1 MALQSQSRRPLART
15 THVYRKGRSR
25 KLWPAVVAVIV
36 LAVAGLGLVKL
47 WPHQTSIEA
56 FAPLGETAGDGA
68 IREESRVAR
77 GTPAVSPETVKI
89 AGGGRVDRANAAAQA
104 KPRIEPPAAVA
115 NEAGRES
122 GGTPVQTALGTDGS
136 DRSGVR
142 AESPMPPVGKS
153 NPPPGPD
160 RTRAQQRVESG
171 LDLLARNKPLE
182 ARRALSRALLSGS
195 LDEFESDR
203 TREQLRALNER
214 LVFSPEIVENDPYA
228 QAYVVQPNEI
238 LSKIVKDQGLAVD
251 WRFILRINGLTDA
264 RSVRAGQRLKLI
276 TGPFHAVI
284 DKSEYQL
291 DLYLG
296 RAPNLVYVASYPV
309 GLGEFNST
317 PTGLFQVRAN
327 SKLIDPGWTNPR
339 TRRYYASKDPENPIG
354 ERWIGLQGLGE
365 HNRDLSGY
373 GIHGTIEP
381 ESIGRQSSM
390 GCIRMLPGDVEIVYE
405 VLVEGVST
413 IEIRP

>member
-1 MALQSQSRRPLART
+1 MVLQSQSRRPLARSR
-15 THVYRKGRSR
+15 HMYRRGRSR
-25 KLWPAVVAVIV
+25 KLWPAAVAVIV

-47 WPHQTSIEA
+47 WPHQAPTEA
-56 FAPLGETAGDGA
+56 FTPVGETAGNGA

-77 GTPAVSPETVKI
+77 ETLAVSPETVRI
-89 AGGGRVDRANAAAQA
+89 AQGGRVDRANTTAQPKA
-104 KPRIEPPAAVA
+104 RIKPPAAIA
-115 NEAGRES
+115 KEAGREH
-122 GGTPVQTALGTDGS
+122 GDTPVQTALGTDGS

-142 AESPMPPVGKS
+142 AESPMPPVANS

-228 QAYVVQPNEI
+228 QAYIVQPNEI

-251 WRFILRINGLTDA
+251 WRFILRINGIREA
-264 RSVRAGQRLKLI
+264 RNVRAGQRLKLI
-276 TGPFHAVI
+276 SGPFHAVI
-284 DKSEYQL
+284 DKSAYQL

-354 ERWIGLQGLGE
+354 ERWIGLQGLDE
-365 HNRDLSGY
+365 YNRDLSGY

-381 ESIGRQSSM
+381 ASIGRQSSM
-390 GCIRMLPGDVEIVYE
+390 GCIRMLPADVEIVYE
-405 VLVEGVST
+405 VLVEGIST

>member
-1 MALQSQSRRPLART
+1 MYRR
-15 THVYRKGRSR
+15 GRGK
-25 KLWPAVVAVIV
+25 KLWPTAVAVVV
-36 LAVAGLGLVKL
+36 LAVAGLGLVMF
-47 WPHQTSIEA
+47 WPQQASTEA
-56 FAPLGETAGDGA
+56 FAPGEETAGDGA
-68 IREESRVAR
+68 MRDESRVA
-77 GTPAVSPETVKI
+77 GETPTISPETVKI
-89 AGGGRVDRANAAAQA
+89 AQGGRGDRVNAATQA
-104 KPRIEPPAAVA
+104 KARIEPPAAIA
-115 NEAGRES
+115 DKAGRER
-122 GGTPVQTALGTDGS
+122 GDTPVQTALGTAGS
-136 DRSGVR
+136 ERSGVR
-142 AESPMPPVGKS
+142 AESPMPPAVKS
-153 NPPPGPD
+153 KPPPSPD
-160 RTRAQQRVESG
+160 RTRAQQRLESG

-203 TREQLRALNER
+203 AREQLRALNER

-228 QAYVVQPNEI
+228 QDYVVQPNEI

-251 WRFILRINGLTDA
+251 WRFILRINGIREA
-264 RSVRAGQRLKLI
+264 RNVRAGQRLKLI
-276 TGPFHAVI
+276 SGPFHAVI
-284 DKSEYQL
+284 DKSTYQL

-317 PTGLFQVRAN
+317 PTGLFQVRES

-354 ERWIGLQGLGE
+354 ERWIGLQGLDE

-390 GCIRMLPGDVEIVYE
+390 GCIRMLPEDVEIVYE
-405 VLVEGVST
+405 VLVEGAST

>member
-1 MALQSQSRRPLART
+1 M
-15 THVYRKGRSR
+15 
-25 KLWPAVVAVIV
+25 
-36 LAVAGLGLVKL
+36 
-47 WPHQTSIEA
+47 
-56 FAPLGETAGDGA
+56 
-68 IREESRVAR
+68 REESRVAR
-77 GTPAVSPETVKI
+77 ETPPVSPETVKI
-89 AGGGRVDRANAAAQA
+89 AQGGRGDRANATAEARA
-104 KPRIEPPAAVA
+104 RIEPPAAIA
-115 NEAGRES
+115 NEADRER
-122 GGTPVQTALGTDGS
+122 GDTPVQTALGTDGS
-136 DRSGVR
+136 DRSVVR
-142 AESPMPPVGKS
+142 AESPMPPVAKS

-214 LVFSPEIVENDPYA
+214 LVFSPEIVENDPYT
-228 QAYVVQPNEI
+228 QAYIVQPNEF
-238 LSKIVKDQGLAVD
+238 LSTIVKDQGLAVD
-251 WRFILRINGLTDA
+251 WRFILRINGIREA
-264 RSVRAGQRLKLI
+264 RNVRAGQRLKLI
-276 TGPFHAVI
+276 SGPFHAVI
-284 DKSEYQL
+284 DKSAYRL

-317 PTGLFQVRAN
+317 PTGLFQVRVN

-339 TRRYYASKDPENPIG
+339 TRQYYASKDPENPIG
-354 ERWIGLQGLGE
+354 ERWIGLQGLDE
-365 HNRDLSGY
+365 HNRDLVGY
-373 GIHGTIEP
+373 GIHGTIQP

-390 GCIRMLPGDVEIVYE
+390 GCIRMLPEDVEIVFE
-405 VLVEGVST
+405 VLVEGAST

>member
-1 MALQSQSRRPLART
+1 MYRR
-15 THVYRKGRSR
+15 GRGR
-25 KLWPAVVAVIV
+25 KLWPTAVAVIV

-47 WPHQTSIEA
+47 WPHQTSTEA
-56 FAPLGETAGDGA
+56 SAPLEETAGDGVV

-77 GTPAVSPETVKI
+77 ETPPVSPETGKI
-89 AGGGRVDRANAAAQA
+89 AQGERGDRANATAEARA
-104 KPRIEPPAAVA
+104 RIEPPAAIA
-115 NEAGRES
+115 NEADRER
-122 GGTPVQTALGTDGS
+122 GDTPVQTALGTDGS

-142 AESPMPPVGKS
+142 AESPMPPVAKS
-153 NPPPGPD
+153 NPPPGPN

-214 LVFSPEIVENDPYA
+214 LVFSPEIVENDPYT
-228 QAYVVQPNEI
+228 QAYIVQPNEF
-238 LSKIVKDQGLAVD
+238 LSTIVKDQGLAVD
-251 WRFILRINGLTDA
+251 WRFILRINGIREA
-264 RSVRAGQRLKLI
+264 RNVRAGQRLKLI
-276 TGPFHAVI
+276 RGPFHAVI
-284 DKSEYQL
+284 DKSEYRL

-296 RAPNLVYVASYPV
+296 RAPNLLYVASYPV

-317 PTGLFQVRAN
+317 PTGLFQVRVN

-339 TRRYYASKDPENPIG
+339 TRQYYASKDPENPIG
-354 ERWIGLQGLGE
+354 ERWIGLQGVDE
-365 HNRDLSGY
+365 HNRDLVGY
-373 GIHGTIEP
+373 GIHGTIQP

-390 GCIRMLPGDVEIVYE
+390 GCIRMLPEDVEIVFE
-405 VLVEGVST
+405 VLVEGAST

>member
-1 MALQSQSRRPLART
+1 MVLQSQSRRPLART
-15 THVYRKGRSR
+15 THMYRRGRGR
-25 KLWPAVVAVIV
+25 KLWPAALAVIV
-36 LAVAGLGLVKL
+36 LAVAGLALVKFR
-47 WPHQTSIEA
+47 PHQASTEA
-56 FAPLGETAGDGA
+56 FAPHGETAGDGA
-68 IREESRVAR
+68 TREESRAVR
-77 GTPAVSPETVKI
+77 GMSPVSPETLKI
-89 AGGGRVDRANAAAQA
+89 AQGGRVDRANIAAQA
-104 KPRIEPPAAVA
+104 KARIEPPVA
-115 NEAGRES
+115 TAEEAGRAR
-122 GGTPVQTALGTDGS
+122 GDTPVQTALGTDRS

-142 AESPMPPVGKS
+142 AESPTPPVAKS

-203 TREQLRALNER
+203 ARAQLRALNER

-228 QAYVVQPNEI
+228 EAYVVQPNEI

-251 WRFILRINGLTDA
+251 WRFILRINGIADA
-264 RSVRAGQRLKLI
+264 RFVRAGQRLKLI
-276 TGPFHAVI
+276 SGPFHAVI
-284 DKSEYQL
+284 DKSTYQL

-317 PTGLFQVRAN
+317 PTGLFQVRVN

-339 TRRYYASKDPENPIG
+339 TRQYFASEDPQNPIG

-365 HNRDLSGY
+365 HNRDLAGY
-373 GIHGTIEP
+373 GIHGTIQP

-390 GCIRMLPGDVEIVYE
+390 GCIRMLPEDVEIVYE
-405 VLVEGVST
+405 VLVEGAST

>member
-1 MALQSQSRRPLART
+1 MYRR
-15 THVYRKGRSR
+15 GRGR
-25 KLWPAVVAVIV
+25 KLWPTAVAVIV

-47 WPHQTSIEA
+47 WPHQTSTEA
-56 FAPLGETAGDGA
+56 SAPLEETAGDGVV

-77 GTPAVSPETVKI
+77 ETPPVSPETGKI
-89 AGGGRVDRANAAAQA
+89 AQGERGDRANATAEARA
-104 KPRIEPPAAVA
+104 RIEPPAAIA
-115 NEAGRES
+115 NEADRER
-122 GGTPVQTALGTDGS
+122 GDTPVQTALGTDGS

-142 AESPMPPVGKS
+142 AESPMPPVAKS
-153 NPPPGPD
+153 NPPPGPN

-214 LVFSPEIVENDPYA
+214 LVFSPEIVENDPYT
-228 QAYVVQPNEI
+228 QAYIVQPNEF
-238 LSKIVKDQGLAVD
+238 LSTIVKDQGLAVD
-251 WRFILRINGLTDA
+251 WRFILRINGIREA
-264 RSVRAGQRLKLI
+264 RNVRAGQRLKLI
-276 TGPFHAVI
+276 RGPFHAVI
-284 DKSEYQL
+284 DKSEYRL

-296 RAPNLVYVASYPV
+296 RAPNLLYVASYPV

-317 PTGLFQVRAN
+317 PTGLFQVRVN

-339 TRRYYASKDPENPIG
+339 TRQYYASEDPQNPIG
-354 ERWIGLQGLGE
+354 ERWIGLQGVDE
-365 HNRDLSGY
+365 HNRDLVGY
-373 GIHGTIEP
+373 GIHGTIQP

-390 GCIRMLPGDVEIVYE
+390 GCIRMLPEDVEIVFE
-405 VLVEGVST
+405 VLVEGAST

>member
-1 MALQSQSRRPLART
+1 MYRR
-15 THVYRKGRSR
+15 GRSR
-25 KLWPAVVAVIV
+25 KLWPVAVAVIV

-47 WPHQTSIEA
+47 WPHQTSTEA
-56 FAPLGETAGDGA
+56 FVPVGETAGDGV
-68 IREESRVAR
+68 IREESRAAR
-77 GTPAVSPETVKI
+77 GTPRISPETVNI
-89 AGGGRVDRANAAAQA
+89 DHARRVDRANAAAQA
-104 KPRIEPPAAVA
+104 KARTEPPPAAIA
-115 NEAGRES
+115 NEAGRER
-122 GGTPVQTALGTDGS
+122 GDMPVQTALGTDGS

-142 AESPMPPVGKS
+142 AESPMPPVAKS

-203 TREQLRALNER
+203 TRAQLRALNER
-214 LVFSPEIVENDPYA
+214 LVFSPEIVENDPYT
-228 QAYVVQPNEI
+228 QAYIVQPNEF
-238 LSKIVKDQGLAVD
+238 LSTIVKDQGLAVD
-251 WRFILRINGLTDA
+251 WRFILRINGITDA

-276 TGPFHAVI
+276 SGPFHAVI
-284 DKSEYQL
+284 DKSAYRL

-317 PTGLFQVRAN
+317 PTGLFQVRVN

-354 ERWIGLQGLGE
+354 ERWIGLQGMDE
-365 HNRDLSGY
+365 HNRDLVGY
-373 GIHGTIEP
+373 GIHGTIQP

-390 GCIRMLPGDVEIVYE
+390 GCIRMLPEDVEIVYE
-405 VLVEGVST
+405 VLVEGAST

>member
-15 THVYRKGRSR
+15 TDMYRRGRGR
-25 KLWPAVVAVIV
+25 KRWPAALAAIV
-36 LAVAGLGLVKL
+36 LTLAGLGLVKF
-47 WPHQTSIEA
+47 WPHQTSTEA
-56 FAPLGETAGDGA
+56 FAALGETAGDGA
-68 IREESRVAR
+68 IREEPRVAR
-77 GTPAVSPETVKI
+77 ETPPGTPETVTIIPGSKL
-89 AGGGRVDRANAAAQA
+89 DRAD
-104 KPRIEPPAAVA
+104 PRPKTTIRSS
-115 NEAGRES
+115 EAMTKDTGRES
-122 GGTPVQTALGTDGS
+122 DDTLVQTALGMNGS
-136 DRSGVR
+136 DSSATR
-142 AESPMPPVGKS
+142 ADSAIPPLAKS
-153 NPPPGPD
+153 NRAPGLD
-160 RTRAQQRVESG
+160 RTRAQRRVESG

-182 ARRALSRALLSGS
+182 ARRTLSRALLSGS

-203 TREQLRALNER
+203 AREQLRALNER

-228 QAYVVQPNEI
+228 QAYTVQPNET
-238 LSKIVKDQGLAVD
+238 LSRIVKDQGLAVD
-251 WRFILRINGLTDA
+251 WRFILRINGLKDA
-264 RSVRAGQRLKLI
+264 RMVRAGQRLKLI
-276 TGPFHAVI
+276 SGPFHAVI
-284 DKSEYQL
+284 DKSEYRL

-317 PTGLFQVRAN
+317 PTGLFRVRSN

-339 TRRYYASKDPENPIG
+339 TRRHYASNDPENPIG
-354 ERWIGLQGLGE
+354 ERWIGLQGLEE

-390 GCIRMLPGDVEIVYE
+390 GCIRMLPADVETVYA

>member
-1 MALQSQSRRPLART
+1 MVLQSQSRRPLARSR
-15 THVYRKGRSR
+15 HMYRRGRSR
-25 KLWPAVVAVIV
+25 KRWPAAVAVIV

-47 WPHQTSIEA
+47 WPHQTSTEA
-56 FAPLGETAGDGA
+56 FAPVGETAGDGA
-68 IREESRVAR
+68 IREESPVAR
-77 GTPAVSPETVKI
+77 GTPPGTPETVTI
-89 AGGGRVDRANAAAQA
+89 SRPRQLDRADP
-104 KPRIEPPAAVA
+104 KPKTTIRPS
-115 NEAGRES
+115 EAMTKDTGRTS
-122 GGTPVQTALGTDGS
+122 GDTAVQTALGTDGS

-142 AESPMPPVGKS
+142 AESPTPPVAKS

-182 ARRALSRALLSGS
+182 ARRALSRALLSDS

-203 TREQLRALNER
+203 TRAQLRALNER
-214 LVFSPEIVENDPYA
+214 LVFSPEIVENDPFA

-238 LSKIVKDQGLAVD
+238 LSRIVKDQGLAVD
-251 WRFILRINGLTDA
+251 WRFILRINGIRDA
-264 RSVRAGQRLKLI
+264 RNVRAGQRLKLI
-276 TGPFHAVI
+276 SGPFHVVI
-284 DKSEYQL
+284 HKSEYRL

-296 RAPNLVYVASYPV
+296 RAPNLVYVASFPV

-354 ERWIGLQGLGE
+354 ERWIGLQGLDE

-381 ESIGRQSSM
+381 ASIGRQSSM
-390 GCIRMLPGDVEIVYE
+390 GCIRMLPEDVEILYE
-405 VLVEGVST
+405 VLVEGTST

>member
-1 MALQSQSRRPLART
+1 MVLQSQSRRPLARSR
-15 THVYRKGRSR
+15 HMYRRGRSR
-25 KLWPAVVAVIV
+25 KLWPTAVAVIV

-47 WPHQTSIEA
+47 WPHQTSTEA
-56 FAPLGETAGDGA
+56 SAPLEETAGDGVM
-68 IREESRVAR
+68 REESRVAR
-77 GTPAVSPETVKI
+77 ETPPVSPETVKI
-89 AGGGRVDRANAAAQA
+89 AQGGRGDRANATAEARA
-104 KPRIEPPAAVA
+104 RIEPPAAIA
-115 NEAGRES
+115 NEADRER
-122 GGTPVQTALGTDGS
+122 GDTPVQTALGTDGS

-142 AESPMPPVGKS
+142 AESPMPPVAKS

-203 TREQLRALNER
+203 TREQLRALNDR
-214 LVFSPEIVENDPYA
+214 LVFSPEIVENDPYT
-228 QAYVVQPNEI
+228 QAYIVQPNEF
-238 LSKIVKDQGLAVD
+238 LSTIVKDQGLAVD
-251 WRFILRINGLTDA
+251 WRFILRINGIREA
-264 RSVRAGQRLKLI
+264 RNVRAGQRLKLI
-276 TGPFHAVI
+276 SGPFHAVI
-284 DKSEYQL
+284 DKSAYRL

-317 PTGLFQVRAN
+317 PTGLFQVRVN

-339 TRRYYASKDPENPIG
+339 TRQYYASKDPQNPIG
-354 ERWIGLQGLGE
+354 ERWIGLQGVDE
-365 HNRDLSGY
+365 HNRDLAGY
-373 GIHGTIEP
+373 GIHGTIQP

-405 VLVEGVST
+405 VLVEGAST

>member
-1 MALQSQSRRPLART
+1 MYRQGRR
-15 THVYRKGRSR
+15 R
-25 KLWPAVVAVIV
+25 KLWPTAIAVIV
-36 LAVAGLGLVKL
+36 LAVAGFGLVTL
-47 WPHQTSIEA
+47 WPDQTSTEA
-56 FAPLGETAGDGA
+56 FAPLEETAGDGA
-68 IREESRVAR
+68 IRKESRVAR
-77 GTPAVSPETVKI
+77 ETPPVSSETIKI
-89 AGGGRVDRANAAAQA
+89 AQGGPVDRANP
-104 KPRIEPPAAVA
+104 KPKTTISPSEAVTTDT
-115 NEAGRES
+115 GRKR
-122 GGTPVQTALGTDGS
+122 GDTPVQTALGTDRS
-136 DRSGVR
+136 DRSEVR
-142 AESPMPPVGKS
+142 AESPMPPVAKS
-153 NPPPGPD
+153 DPPPGPD
-160 RTRAQQRVESG
+160 RTRAQQRVKSG

-214 LVFSPEIVENDPYA
+214 LVFSPEIVENDPYT
-228 QAYVVQPNEI
+228 QAYVVQPNEF
-238 LSKIVKDQGLAVD
+238 LSTIVKDQGLAVD
-251 WRFILRINGLTDA
+251 WRFILRINGIREA
-264 RSVRAGQRLKLI
+264 RNVRAGQRLKLI
-276 TGPFHAVI
+276 SGPFHAVI
-284 DKSEYQL
+284 DKSTYRL

-317 PTGLFQVRAN
+317 PTGLFQVRVN
-327 SKLIDPGWTNPR
+327 SKLIDPGWTNAR
-339 TRRYYASKDPENPIG
+339 TRRHYASDDPENPIG
-354 ERWIGLQGLGE
+354 ERWIGLQGLQE

-390 GCIRMLPGDVEIVYE
+390 GCIRMLPADVETVYA

>member
-1 MALQSQSRRPLART
+1 MYRR
-15 THVYRKGRSR
+15 GRGR
-25 KLWPAVVAVIV
+25 KLWPAAVALIV

-47 WPHQTSIEA
+47 WPYQASTEA
-56 FAPLGETAGDGA
+56 FTPLGETASDEA

-77 GTPAVSPETVKI
+77 VTPPVSPQPIKI
-89 AGGGRVDRANAAAQA
+89 AREGRVDRANTAAQA
-104 KPRIEPPAAVA
+104 KARIEPPAARA

-122 GGTPVQTALGTDGS
+122 GDTLVQTALATDGS
-136 DRSGVR
+136 DSSATQTKTPMRS
-142 AESPMPPVGKS
+142 VGKS
-153 NPPPGPD
+153 NPRPGPD

-195 LDEFESDR
+195 LDDFESDR
-203 TREQLRALNER
+203 TREQLRVLNER
-214 LVFSPEIVENDPYA
+214 LVFSPEIVTNDPYA

-251 WRFILRINGLTDA
+251 WRFILRINGIRDA
-264 RSVRAGQRLKLI
+264 RNVRAGQRLKLI
-276 TGPFHAVI
+276 SGPFHAVI
-284 DKSEYQL
+284 AKSEYRL

-296 RAPNLVYVASYPV
+296 RAPNLVYVASFPV

-317 PTGLFQVRAN
+317 PTGLFQVRES

-339 TRRYYASKDPENPIG
+339 TRQYYASKDPENPIG
-354 ERWIGLQGLGE
+354 ERWIGLEGLEE

-405 VLVEGVST
+405 VMVEGAST